1 MSNSNEVTNFLDLE
15 VGKHIVFK
23 KEADDNEECA
33 KIKTKEEDGYGVKQ
47 YFNNMVVTGLV
58 EFNWI
63 TRVPETSELA
73 SIPGSQAHDLAR
85 KTGNSRRARSVVGFQ
100 SNLMRDRKNNNNN
113 NNNGRLRGL
122 V

>member
-1 MSNSNEVTNFLDLE
+1 MSNTTEETNVLEME
-15 VGKHIVFK
+15 VGQHIVFK
-23 KEADDNEECA
+23 KEPEDQEECA
-33 KIKTKEEDGYGVKQ
+33 KIKTKEENGYGVKQ

-63 TRVPETSELA
+63 TRIPETSELA
-73 SIPGSQAHDLAR
+73 NIPGSQAHDLAR
-85 KTGNSRRARSVVGFQ
+85 KRGGRRSRSVTGLQ
-100 SNLMRDRKNNNNN
+100 SNLMKDRKNNNNN